1 MWFMNDIS
9 RDLLQS
15 ALGLPE
21 GDRAAIAAALI
32 ESLDPQM
39 DADREALWDQEIAS
53 RLAGLDS
60 GAVQTVPWPEA
71 RQQIL
76 GPVADATAG

>member
-1 MWFMNDIS
+1 MTDTS

-32 ESLDPQM
+32 ESLDPLI
-39 DADREALWDQEIAS
+39 DEDREALWDKEIA
-53 RLAGLDS
+53 RRVAGLDS

-76 GPVADATAG
+76 RPADDAAAG